1 MKKKIIYL
9 MSASVFLITVRMAA
23 APLPRLS
30 PLKDRFT
37 FAVPVKKAPMIDGKL
52 EKEVWGT
59 VPRAKYFQVKDGPTA
74 GVSKQTSFQ
83 ICYKNLKT

>member
-9 MSASVFLITVRMAA
+9 MLASVFLITVRMAA

-52 EKEVWGT
+52 ERRFGGLC
-59 VPRAKYFQVKDGPTA
+59 PAQSIFR
-74 GVSKQTSFQ
+74 
-83 ICYKNLKT
+83 